1 MIQKECIGHI
11 PIKKQGLTSEQIAYF
26 KREVQQLKGLLKAA
40 NDIQK
45 TALRNHLYLELS
57 KHGKTRG

>member
-40 NDIQK
+40 NDTQE
-45 TALRNHLYLELS
+45 TALRNHLYLELR
-57 KHGKTRG
+57 KNK